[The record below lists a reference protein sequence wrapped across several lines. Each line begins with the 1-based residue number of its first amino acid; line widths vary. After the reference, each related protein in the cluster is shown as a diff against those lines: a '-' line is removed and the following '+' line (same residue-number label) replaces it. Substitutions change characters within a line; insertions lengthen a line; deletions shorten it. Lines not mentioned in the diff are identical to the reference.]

1 MKKVILIFSIGLFSL
16 TSNAQVNLS
25 DGGGMLSFRKSP
37 EFTDANTAGSKY
49 LSENY
54 QNARVNKG
62 GQSFLIRYNAYR
74 DIMEYKNGNDVLELI
89 KEKNTHFTFQDGNTY
104 ELFSYD
110 LNGRS
115 LDRYHK
121 VLVDNK
127 TVKISKFESIKLLP
141 AKKAINSYERDTQA
155 TYKPNSEVYFITYNN
170 QTFEFDGKQKSL
182 EKIISGKGDVIKAF
196 YKENKIKENDSDM
209 IKLGNFLAT
218 I

>member
-1 MKKVILIFSIGLFSL
+1 IKTTKMKKVILIFSIGLFSL

-62 GQSFLIRYNAYR
+62 EQSFLIRYNAYR
-74 DIMEYKNGNDVLELI
+74 DIM
-89 KEKNTHFTFQDGNTY
+89 KEKDIHFTFHDGNTY